1 MSQKYGI
8 IRDRILILS
17 DDCLEG
23 SKPVIFAE
31 IPEFNQET
39 QAVFQLEPVDMG
51 DYIYAGNEVRGLPPQ
66 EEGEMIEG

>member
-1 MSQKYGI
+1 MQKPI
-8 IRDRILILS
+8 IY
-17 DDCLEG
+17 
-23 SKPVIFAE
+23 AE